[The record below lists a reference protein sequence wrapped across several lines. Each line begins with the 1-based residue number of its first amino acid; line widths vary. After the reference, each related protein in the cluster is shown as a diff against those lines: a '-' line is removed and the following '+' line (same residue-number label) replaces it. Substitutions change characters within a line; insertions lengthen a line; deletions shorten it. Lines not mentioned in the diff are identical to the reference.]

1 MTVSEDNKLLLGIDL
16 GTSRTAVQSNRGYKN
31 IIRSVVG
38 YPKDII
44 GIKMLG
50 KTQVFGE
57 EAMKRRSALTIYHP
71 LQDGVVSETGGG
83 DFNAAAELIRHVVEL
98 ATEGTS
104 GDPCGIIGVP
114 ARASIVNKE
123 LLLDIARGI
132 MSSVM
137 VVSEPF
143 MVAYSMNMLSNAIV
157 IDIGGGT
164 IDICGMKG
172 TVPSIDDQV
181 TFLKGGDYIDDRLQT
196 AISQQYPE
204 TQITTNLSRMI
215 KESYGFVGPTE
226 KPVQVTLRAEG
237 RPNVYDVTEE
247 VRNVCESI
255 VPEIVEHLAA
265 IFRAYDP
272 EDQPEVLQN
281 IILAGGG
288 SRISG
293 LDQMLIDHL
302 SEYGKANVVCVDDPD
317 FAGSNGALKMAQ
329 EVAPEYW
336 DQVGFVGSR

>member
-1 MTVSEDNKLLLGIDL
+1 MTVHGGNKLLLGIDL
-16 GTSRTAVQSNRGYKN
+16 GTSRTAVMSDRGYKN

-50 KTQVFGE
+50 KTQVFGD
-57 EAMKRRSALTIYHP
+57 EAIKRRSALTLYQP
-71 LQDGVVSETGGG
+71 LQDGVVNEAGDG
-83 DFNAAAELIRHVVEL
+83 DFNAAAQLIRHVVEL
-98 ATEGTS
+98 ASEGTD

-114 ARASIVNKE
+114 ARASIINKE
-123 LLLDIARGI
+123 LLLSVAREV

-143 MVAYSMNMLSNAIV
+143 MVAYSLDRLSNTIV
-157 IDIGGGT
+157 VDIGGGT

-172 TVPSIDDQV
+172 TVPSVDDQV
-181 TFLKGGDYIDDRLQT
+181 TFLKGGDFIDERLQA

-204 TQITTNLSRMI
+204 TQVTRNLARII
-215 KESYGFVGPTE
+215 KENYGFVGKAE
-226 KPVQVTLRAEG
+226 EPVQVTLRAEG
-237 RPNVYDVTEE
+237 RPAVYDVTEE
-247 VRNVCESI
+247 VRTVCESI
-255 VPEIVEHLAA
+255 VPEIAEHLAT
-265 IFRAYDP
+265 IFRGYDP

-288 SRISG
+288 SRIRG
-293 LDQMLIDHL
+293 LGQMLENQL
-302 SEYGKANVVCVDDPD
+302 AEYGKAQVTCVDDPD
-317 FAGSNGALKMAQ
+317 YAGSLGALKMAQ

-336 DQVGFVGSR
+336 DQVGFVGGH

>member
-1 MTVSEDNKLLLGIDL
+1 MTVHGGDKLLLGIDL
-16 GTSRTAVQSNRGYKN
+16 GTSRTAVMSDRGYKN

-50 KTQVFGE
+50 KTQIFGD
-57 EAMKRRSALTIYHP
+57 EAMKRRSALTLYHP

-83 DFNAAAELIRHVVEL
+83 DFNAAAELIRHVVGL
-98 ATEGTS
+98 ATEGTNAS
-104 GDPCGIIGVP
+104 PCGIIGVP
-114 ARASIVNKE
+114 ARASVINKE
-123 LLLDIARGI
+123 LLLDIARDI

-143 MVAYSMNMLSNAIV
+143 MVAYALGKLNNAIIV
-157 IDIGGGT
+157 DIGGGT

-172 TVPSIDDQV
+172 TVPTIDDQI
-181 TFLKGGDYIDDRLQT
+181 TFLKGGDFIDDRLQT

-204 TQITTNLSRMI
+204 TQVTMNLARMI
-215 KESYGFVGPTE
+215 KESYAFVGPPE
-226 KPVQVTLRAEG
+226 EPVRVTLRAEG
-237 RPNVYDVTEE
+237 RPKVYDVTE
-247 VRNVCESI
+247 VIRHVCESI
-255 VPEIVEHLAA
+255 VPEIIEHLAE
-265 IFRAYDP
+265 IFRGYDP

-288 SRISG
+288 SRIRG
-293 LDQMLIDHL
+293 LDRMLEERF
-302 SEYGKANVVCVDDPD
+302 SEYGKVKVACVEDADY
-317 FAGSNGALKMAQ
+317 AGSYGALKMAQ

-336 DQVGFVGSR
+336 DQVGFVGSY